1 MTVLFVEASNL
12 QSIRLGYRKV
22 RVAMNVWFLFR
33 NDSKMFNVLKYR
45 LSRLWG
51 LKIRQDSKFLKILTI
66 EPHIHHIFERIQSI
80 LDHISDH
87 ASPSSIYAA
96 SISEYLTILYQSF
109 INFMERITARFTVIK
124 SCSPQLPG
132 ISVVSNDNRTFSRF
146 S

>member
-12 QSIRLGYRKV
+12 RSIRLGYRKV

-33 NDSKMFNVLKYR
+33 NDSKIFNVLKFR

-66 EPHIHHIFERIQSI
+66 EPHFHHIFGRIRSI
-80 LDHISDH
+80 LERISDH
-87 ASPSSIYAA
+87 TSPSSIYAV
-96 SISEYLTILYQSF
+96 SISEYLTILYQNF
-109 INFMERITARFTVIK
+109 INFMDRITARFTAIK

-132 ISVVSNDNRTFSRF
+132 ISVVSNDNRAFSRF